1 MSDLGLVEGYKVA
14 DTDELPQMSLRKM
27 FRLSLRTWPYMRP
40 MLKHLYVILAFALA
54 AGLLGM
60 AAGFIGT
67 DLFTNKVLIG
77 EKLQPI
83 QVSVL
88 FVGDE
93 YVTTDPVK
101 LGQGP
106 RKESSGNKASGKG
119 KAAGKGT
126 LVTAAEDAE

>member
-14 DTDELPQMSLRKM
+14 DTDELPQLSFRKM

-54 AGLLGM
+54 AGLLAM
-60 AAGFIGT
+60 ATGFIGT

-83 QVSVL
+83 PVSYTHL
-88 FVGDE
+88 RAHE
-93 YVTTDPVK
+93 T
-101 LGQGP
+101 
-106 RKESSGNKASGKG
+106 
-119 KAAGKGT
+119 
-126 LVTAAEDAE
+126 